1 MGSAALEPPAGEVGG
16 RGAGRQG
23 DGSGQRLEWGG
34 GIIGAGKGTVA
45 TVGTGESHSLGK
57 GLSVARLGRV
67 WASFAAGDGI
77 GQERHDMG
85 CGEVRVRVG
94 SG

>member
-1 MGSAALEPPAGEVGG
+1 M
-16 RGAGRQG
+16 
-23 DGSGQRLEWGG
+23 
-34 GIIGAGKGTVA
+34 A

-57 GLSVARLGRV
+57 GLSVASLGRV
-67 WASFAAGDGI
+67 GASFAAGDSV